1 LVDKSMARYFY
12 LVTALPELQIG
23 LSPDLS
29 LQEITFLLE
38 TNLSR
43 SDLAQAYRV
52 KNFFDIENIRSFWSG
67 FPINREGNFDE
78 VSLEEALVGRT
89 GLPSYVYDYMD
100 RYENKEDRL
109 KHFSSLLST
118 YFREE
123 IARSNG
129 FLRRM
134 LKIEREQRLV
144 LAALRAKKLGRDP
157 LYEFQY
163 EDPEDPLVAQIL
175 AQKDAKVYEPPEEYH
190 ELRSLYEL
198 HQENPL
204 ELQKALVEYRFRKI
218 DELVG
223 LEVFTLDR
231 VLAYIF
237 QWILAEKWVLLDRK
251 KGQQIINTIVQGIA
265 YE

>member
-1 LVDKSMARYFY
+1 MARYFY
-12 LVTALPELQIG
+12 LVTALPVLQIG
-23 LSPDLS
+23 SPPDLS
-29 LQEITFLLE
+29 LQEITFLIE

-43 SDLAQAYRV
+43 ADLAQVYRV
-52 KNFFDIENIRSFWSG
+52 KSLFDLENIRSFWRG
-67 FPINREGNFDE
+67 FPLNREGNFDAA
-78 VSLEEALVGRT
+78 SLEEALVGRA
-89 GLPSYVYDYMD
+89 GFPAYVYDYMD

-109 KHFSSLLST
+109 KHFASLLSA

-129 FLRRM
+129 FMRRM
-134 LKIEREQRLV
+134 LKTEREQRLV
-144 LAALRAKKLGRDP
+144 LAALRAKILGRDP

-175 AQKDAKVYEPPEEYH
+175 AQKDAKAYDPPEAYQ
-190 ELRSLYEL
+190 ELRSL
-198 HQENPL
+198 HDQHRENPL
-204 ELQKALVEYRFRKI
+204 ELQMAIAEYRFRKI

-237 QWILAEKWVLLDRK
+237 QWILAEQWVRLDRNN
-251 KGQQIINTIVQGIA
+251 GRQIINTFIQSIA

>member
-1 LVDKSMARYFY
+1 MARYFY
-12 LVTALPELQIG
+12 LVTALPVLQIG
-23 LSPDLS
+23 SPPDLS

-43 SDLAQAYRV
+43 ADLAQVYRV
-52 KNFFDIENIRSFWSG
+52 KYFMDIENIRSFWSG
-67 FPINREGNFDE
+67 FPLNHEGNFDAA
-78 VSLEEALVGRT
+78 SLEEALAGRT
-89 GLPSYVYDYMD
+89 GLPAYVYDYMD

-109 KHFSSLLST
+109 KHFASLLSAC
-118 YFREE
+118 FREE

-129 FLRRM
+129 FMRRM
-134 LKIEREQRLV
+134 LKTEREQRLV
-144 LAALRAKKLGRDP
+144 IAALRAKIQGRDP

-163 EDPEDPLVAQIL
+163 EDSGDPLVAQIL
-175 AQKDAKVYEPPEEYH
+175 AQKDAKAYDPPEEYQ
-190 ELRSLYEL
+190 ELRSLHEQ
-198 HQENPL
+198 HREDPL
-204 ELQKALVEYRFRKI
+204 ELQKALTEYRFRKI

-237 QWILAEKWVLLDRK
+237 QWILVEQWILLDRND
-251 KGQQIINTIVQGIA
+251 GRQIVNTIIQSIA